1 MLCLLTPLS
10 VAVTFQ
16 TKGHSGIR
24 QLKLNLYLFI
34 ISCPVKFKHCIFVKH
49 RDQAR
54 HNMLF
59 LASTKL
65 VNASFSSGFMDTV
78 WLRSLKPCMPMNCVK
93 LHLIIPV
100 LMILTLFQGQKGEG
114 ISSMFWIGSCPV

>member
-1 MLCLLTPLS
+1 MLS
-10 VAVTFQ
+10 VAVIFQ
-16 TKGHSGIR
+16 TEGHSGLR
-24 QLKLNLYLFI
+24 QLKLNLYLLI

-54 HNMLF
+54 HSMLF

-65 VNASFSSGFMDTV
+65 VNASFSSGLFMDTV
-78 WLRSLKPCMPMNCVK
+78 WLRSLKLCMPMNCIE
-93 LHLIIPV
+93 LHLVIPV

-114 ISSMFWIGSCPV
+114 ISSIFWIGSCPV